1 MIATSV
7 GAGLVTNFV
16 NVWRWHKPDFHYDPP
31 YFVSSV
37 AGHLLW
43 PEVVTIDGGE
53 RPLGICHVRSRPT
66 KSRNALNFLFVRLVL
81 TSDR

>member
-16 NVWRWHKPDFHYDPP
+16 NVRRWHKPDFHYDPP

-53 RPLGICHVRSRPT
+53 RPWAFAMLDHVRQSLET
-66 KSRNALNFLFVRLVL
+66 L
-81 TSDR
+81 